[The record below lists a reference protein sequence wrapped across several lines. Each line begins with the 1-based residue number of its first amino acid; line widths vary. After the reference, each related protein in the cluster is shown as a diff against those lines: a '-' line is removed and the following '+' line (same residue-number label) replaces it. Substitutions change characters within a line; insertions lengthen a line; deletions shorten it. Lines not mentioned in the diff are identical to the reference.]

1 MVIPSGAEPTADARP
16 LVETKVAELLARS
29 PAYQQLSPTQQQEL
43 YGHMLNVANYIV
55 QGEALPR
62 SAVIAAPATQLAEPD
77 PVGGVRDAFHAAT
90 TPPATP
96 TAGSQYQ
103 PTGAVAEQTGTD
115 VLGQAITKVNFPSF
129 VGGLID
135 GVFKAIVT
143 TSIQQMQAYA
153 EMVKNVSKS
162 VDDFMKDNVSPTAAR
177 GYLADKYPDAIEMDT
192 AGPEPK
198 AKVREGID
206 DSSLPDFFKDLGLSE
221 PLDSLDDETVEN
233 TLVPAARRRMAL
245 DRQQLL
251 ATMILMGIN
260 RLVVSDG
267 HIEAACL
274 FELTASDRVTAG
286 STQTGTMHNEAVH
299 YGEERGGWWFF
310 PGVRDTSTANFDVTT
325 TSTND
330 SEAKSKLHAT
340 LSGKVRVNFRS
351 DVVPLERIADIIQIR
366 EMSAKS
372 PAGRQTPSVAAPAAA
387 PATVGAAPAAAAPAA
402 PAR

>member
-1 MVIPSGAEPTADARP
+1 VAIYAPSAPTTDARP
-16 LVETKVAELLARS
+16 LVEAKVAELLGRS
-29 PAYQQLSPTQQQEL
+29 EAYRQLSPAQQQEL
-43 YGHMLNVANYIV
+43 YGHMLKVANYIV

-62 SAVIAAPATQLAEPD
+62 SAIIATPATQLEDD
-77 PVGGVRDAFHAAT
+77 PVAGLRGGFRDAT
-90 TPPATP
+90 TPPSTP
-96 TAGSQYQ
+96 TAGAQYK
-103 PTGAVAEQTGTD
+103 PTGAVAESTGTD
-115 VLGQAITKVNFPSF
+115 VLGTAITKVNFPAF

-162 VDDFMKDNVSPTAAR
+162 VDDFMKDNVSPDAAR
-177 GYLADKYPDAIEMDT
+177 GYLADRYPDTIEMDT
-192 AGPEPK
+192 TGPQPK
-198 AKVREGID
+198 AKVRQGLD

-221 PLDSLDDETVEN
+221 PVDSVDDETVEN
-233 TLVPAARRRMAL
+233 MLVPAARRRMAL

-286 STQTGTMHNEAVH
+286 STQTGTLHSEATH
-299 YGEERGGWWFF
+299 YGEQKGGWWFF
-310 PGVRDTSTANFDVTT
+310 GGVRDTSTAQFDVTT
-325 TSTND
+325 TSTED

-351 DVVPLERIADIIQIR
+351 DVVPLERIADIIQMR
-366 EMSAKS
+366 EISQKS
-372 PAGRQTPSVAAPAAA
+372 PAARSSAPAPAPATSGAPAPAGAAPVAAPA
-387 PATVGAAPAAAAPAA
+387 
-402 PAR
+402 R